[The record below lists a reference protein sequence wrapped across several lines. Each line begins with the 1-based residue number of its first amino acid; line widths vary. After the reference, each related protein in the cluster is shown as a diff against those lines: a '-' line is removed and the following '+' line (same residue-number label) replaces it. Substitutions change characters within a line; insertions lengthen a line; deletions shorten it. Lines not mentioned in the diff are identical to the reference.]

1 MGVLSRNKTLQFITD
16 FINDH
21 GIAPTMSEIASG
33 IGIQSR
39 GVAHRYVKELEDQGL
54 IRLSDKK
61 HRSIEIINSASNSG
75 CIPLLG
81 RIAAGLP
88 IEAIP
93 DRRSV
98 DIANIFLRDDRYALE
113 VRGDSMIEEGILDG
127 DVVVC
132 ERSESARDGQIVVA
146 LVDNEEATLK
156 RFRRNKDHT
165 ITLVPA
171 NSAYKPM
178 TYSSNR
184 IKVQGIFVGLLRFL
198 SP

>member
-21 GIAPTMSEIASG
+21 GMAPTMSEIASG

-61 HRSIEIINSASNSG
+61 HRSIELINSAANSG